1 MKNNELNFDYTEKKF
16 SELKDDEIFE
26 LLNITV
32 KTARKAIIKGKFND
46 TEKIFIGAISNV
58 KMIDE
63 IMKENFND
71 LISQSY
77 IYAYAKSEKYPLY
90 NAFQIAYYASLQA
103 YRKLI
108 DETIGKRSR
117 KRIDGKRVEQER
129 HLNAS
134 LDDESNMIMKT
145 ESEKEYKS
153 ADYIELKIDMERIL
167 NDDELSI
174 VEYRKEGYTM
184 EEIAIIKQT
193 YKMDISRKLEKI
205 RKKMIA
211 YK

>member
-1 MKNNELNFDYTEKKF
+1 MKNTELNFDYTGKKF
-16 SELKDDEIFE
+16 SELKENEIFE

-32 KTARKAIIKGKFND
+32 KTARKAIIKGKFDD
-46 TEKIFIGAISNV
+46 TANVFVGAISNV
-58 KMIDE
+58 RMIDE
-63 IMKENFND
+63 IMRENFDD
-71 LISQSY
+71 LVSQSY

-117 KRIDGKRVEQER
+117 KRVEGKRVETGR

-153 ADYIELKIDMERIL
+153 TDYIELKIDMERIL
-167 NDDELSI
+167 TDDELSI

-184 EEIAIIKQT
+184 QEIAIIKQT
-193 YKMDISRKLEKI
+193 YKMDISRKCDKI
-205 RKKMIA
+205 KKKMIA

>member
-16 SELKDDEIFE
+16 SELKENEIFE

-32 KTARKAIIKGKFND
+32 KTARKAIIKGKFDKN
-46 TEKIFIGAISNV
+46 ENSFIGAVSNV
-58 KMIDE
+58 RMIDE
-63 IMKENFND
+63 IMKENFDD

-129 HLNAS
+129 HLIAS
-134 LDDESNMIMKT
+134 LDYETNMVMKT
-145 ESEKEYKS
+145 ESDKEYKS
-153 ADYIELKIDMERIL
+153 TDYIELKIDMERIL
-167 NDDELSI
+167 NDEELSI
-174 VEYRKEGYTM
+174 IEYRKEGYTM
-184 EEIAIIKQT
+184 QEIAIIKNT
-193 YKMDISRKLEKI
+193 YKMDISRKCEKI
-205 RKKMIA
+205 KKKMIA